1 MSFGVFFGQL
11 LTYVLKKITGDDS
24 GMDFWRITYG
34 FTLITQMIQLLS
46 IIFIYPYETP
56 KYLMMERRPEECKDL
71 LCILYKSEYVQEI
84 FAQKEDD
91 LRITVNR
98 ESEMQQNTSKKT
110 IPITLALSIIL
121 QVFQQFSGVN
131 ALNLYANEI
140 FGSIFENQL
149 ALIAPLFINF
159 TVFVSGILSFP
170 IINKFGRKTIILVG
184 FLLACAADIIIA
196 VGLGQ

>member
-1 MSFGVFFGQL
+1 MQMSFGVFFGQL

-56 KYLMMERRPEECKDL
+56 KYLIMERRPEECKDL

-131 ALNLYANEI
+131 ASNLYANEI
-140 FGSIFENQL
+140 FGSIFEN
-149 ALIAPLFINF
+149 
-159 TVFVSGILSFP
+159 
-170 IINKFGRKTIILVG
+170 
-184 FLLACAADIIIA
+184 
-196 VGLGQ
+196 